1 MRAVNLADMLI
12 SLYRIKLGTRKWY
25 HHIVYYCISVAVING
40 WILYKRHVTQ
50 NGVDKKRIMYLLDFQ
65 SRIAGSLL
73 QEKKMV
79 LVVVS
84 RTQHPESVGAP
95 MPADEIRYDC
105 VDHFPVFEDKQMR
118 CKNCCNGSSFAK
130 CNKCDKHLCFVAAR
144 NCFWDFH
151 KK

>member
-1 MRAVNLADMLI
+1 MLI

-50 NGVDKKRIMYLLDFQ
+50 NGVDKKQIMYLLDFQ

-73 QEKKMV
+73 QEKKLV

-118 CKNCCNGSSFAK
+118 CKNCCNGYSRVK
-130 CNKCDKHLCFVAAR
+130 CNKCDKHLCFIAA
-144 NCFWDFH
+144 
-151 KK
+151 